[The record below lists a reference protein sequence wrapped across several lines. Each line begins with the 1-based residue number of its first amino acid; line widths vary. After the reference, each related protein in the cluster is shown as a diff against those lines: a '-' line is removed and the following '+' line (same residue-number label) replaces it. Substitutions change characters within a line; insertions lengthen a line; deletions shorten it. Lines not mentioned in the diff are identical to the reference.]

1 MEYLNP
7 DDPQA
12 IGAYRLLR
20 RLGAGGMGQVYLA
33 RSAGG
38 RTVAVKLVHRELA
51 GQAEFR
57 RRFQQEVEAAR
68 RVGGQ
73 WTAPVLDAD
82 TNAATPWVATG
93 YIAGPSLQDV
103 VADVSYG
110 PLPERSVL
118 VLANGLLGA
127 LADIHRAGL
136 VHRDLKPSNV
146 LITLDGPR
154 VIDFGIA
161 RALEPVAEAPAT
173 RTGAVIGSPGFMSP
187 EQVRGERV
195 GTASDVFCL
204 GAVLAYAM
212 TGRVPFGGV
221 ESGIHALL
229 FRIAHEDPDLS
240 ALPEGP
246 LLRLITACL
255 AKNPEDRPTVAQ
267 LLEFTEPYVRE
278 QDAGA
283 WLPAELT
290 AHLGRHAA
298 RLLDADVAGQPP
310 TVVPGGHIPN
320 APTGQFGPALPF
332 PPHLTPGI
340 HGPVPPP
347 VFGPATPPPRPAA
360 DGPVLKSPRG
370 LSNALV
376 ILLGAGMLVSV
387 IDLNYDAKLVGELA
401 DIQSTVDLT
410 GSNPSDLLQSL
421 QWTWKGTPDA
431 FLGLWFVILLVT
443 VVLWLIWFRRVRI
456 NAELFDPQAH
466 RLGRGWAL
474 AAWFVPVAHLWVP
487 KQVIND
493 IWTASASPP
502 APASYATQPQR
513 PAPSRSALHA
523 WWLSFAGSIGLL
535 YVSKAWQTWDE
546 AKNLDEARLFA
557 LVSLFEG
564 ALTLAS
570 TVLAVVVVQQVTS
583 MQQRRVVAA
592 QQPSAGGL
600 VGAGGSHTTHR

>member
-7 DDPQA
+7 GDPRA

-68 RVGGQ
+68 CVGGQ

-103 VADVSYG
+103 VSDDTFG
-110 PLPERSVL
+110 PLSERSAL

-204 GAVLAYAM
+204 GSVLAYAM

-240 ALPEGP
+240 AIPEGP
-246 LLRLITACL
+246 ILRLITACL
-255 AKNPEDRPTVAQ
+255 AKNAEDRPTVAQ
-267 LLEFTEPYVRE
+267 LRELTEPYVQE

-283 WLPAELT
+283 WLPAGLT
-290 AHLGRHAA
+290 AHLGRDAA
-298 RLLDADVAGQPP
+298 RLLDADMTEQPP
-310 TVVPGGHIPN
+310 TVVPGGHVPA
-320 APTGQFGPALPF
+320 APTGQFGPAFPF
-332 PPHLTPGI
+332 QPHRAPGM
-340 HGPVPPP
+340 HGPVPTPG
-347 VFGPATPPPRPAA
+347 FGPATPLPRPAA
-360 DGPVLKSPRG
+360 GGPVLKTPKG

-387 IDLNYDAKLVGELA
+387 IDLNYEAKLVGELN
-401 DIQSTVDLT
+401 DVQSSADLT
-410 GSNPSDLLQSL
+410 GSNPSDLLHAL
-421 QWTWKGTPDA
+421 QLTWKGTPEA
-431 FLGLWFVILLVT
+431 ILGIWSVIMLAT

-456 NAELFDPQAH
+456 NAELFDAQAH

-493 IWTASASPP
+493 VWTASASPP
-502 APASYATQPQR
+502 APAPYATR
-513 PAPSRSALHA
+513 PERPTPSRAALHA

-546 AKNLDEARLFA
+546 AKDLDEARLLA
-557 LVSLFEG
+557 LLSFFEG

-570 TVLAVVVVQQVTS
+570 AVLAVVVVQQVTS
-583 MQQRRVVAA
+583 MQQRRVTAT
-592 QQPSAGGL
+592 QQRSAGGL
-600 VGAGGSHTTHR
+600 MGSAGGHATHR